1 MIRITDS
8 IAIPETALSERFIRA
23 SGPGGQNVNK
33 VATAVELRFDSNAA
47 FLPLDMLAR
56 LKLLAGRQ
64 MTVDGVIVIAADTH
78 RSQERNRDDA
88 RHRLLALL
96 RRAAI
101 RPKKRIA
108 TRPTRASKQRR
119 LEGKARRSRTKALR
133 RDKPGLD

>member
-1 MIRITDS
+1 MIRVTDS
-8 IAIPETALSERFIRA
+8 IAIPESALTERFIRA

-33 VATAVELRFDSNAA
+33 VSTAVELRFDTNAA

-56 LKLLAGRQ
+56 LKLMAGRQ
-64 MTVDGVIVIAADTH
+64 MTAEGVIVIAADTH

-108 TRPTRASKQRR
+108 TRPTLASKKRR
-119 LEGKARRSRTKALR
+119 LEGKAKRARTKALR

>member
-1 MIRITDS
+1 MIRVTDS
-8 IAIPETALSERFIRA
+8 ISIPESALTERFIRA

-33 VATAVELRFDSNAA
+33 VATAVELRFDTNAA

-56 LKLLAGRQ
+56 LRAIAGRLL
-64 MTVDGVIVIAADTH
+64 TEDGILIIAADTH

-119 LEGKARRSRTKALR
+119 LEGKARRSETKALR
-133 RDKPGLD
+133 RHKPSLD